1 MSSRL
6 SRLLGHFCRRTAD
19 LRFLPSRLAFALT
32 VRSAGFN
39 AAATTAVAAC
49 GVFFP
54 VRALDAIRIVSV
66 CAAIVP
72 ALAAATFS
80 DTIRFNSAPSLD
92 AVPAAKRIGHRH
104 HSVMLVSRTAAPN
117 SVANWSGVCR
127 CAMWVKPS
135 SGMFVPYG
143 GDAGASSYF
152 LSLNFA
158 AGHPGEVTKPLGA
171 RLLAIP
177 VHATWVASFH
187 VRESATLRE
196 FTSRFDPLGNVA
208 ASPSR
213 AATSSS
219 HSSAVKCSSCKIQ
232 PLWGNHDRNRLTAR
246 NGREEPW
253 GDKVRRSAY
262 DDRDLESFAFRIRL
276 GFGRLNGAYW
286 IRRGERAFEAIPMIF
301 RRIDSAIILK
311 RPSQNP
317 EVPNISKS
325 WRWRYPR
332 IGRRAAMSGEF
343 SRGKNAA
350 VITFAR

>member
-1 MSSRL
+1 MVTSWMLGWSSMMPNGAISTLAAPLFGFAPRQKSVCHHVFSRL
-6 SRLLGHFCRRTAD
+6 VGHFCRRTAD

-104 HSVMLVSRTAAPN
+104 HSVMLVSRTAAPS

-143 GDAGASSYF
+143 GDTGASSYF

-158 AGHPGEVTKPLGA
+158 TGHPGEVTKQLGA

-177 VHATWVASFH
+177 VHATWAASLH
-187 VRESATLRE
+187 VREGAL
-196 FTSRFDPLGNVA
+196 P
-208 ASPSR
+208 
-213 AATSSS
+213 SSS
-219 HSSAVKCSSCKIQ
+219 SALVSTRLALWQRLPVGLKRFGRHSSAVKCSSCILT
-232 PLWGNHDRNRLTAR
+232 LWGNHDRNRLTAR
-246 NGREEPW
+246 NGREEAW
-253 GDKVRRSAY
+253 GR
-262 DDRDLESFAFRIRL
+262 
-276 GFGRLNGAYW
+276 
-286 IRRGERAFEAIPMIF
+286 
-301 RRIDSAIILK
+301 
-311 RPSQNP
+311 
-317 EVPNISKS
+317 
-325 WRWRYPR
+325 
-332 IGRRAAMSGEF
+332 
-343 SRGKNAA
+343 
-350 VITFAR
+350 

>member
-39 AAATTAVAAC
+39 AAATTAAAAC

-80 DTIRFNSAPSLD
+80 DTIRSNSAPSLD

-104 HSVMLVSRTAAPN
+104 HSVMLVSRTAAPS

-143 GDAGASSYF
+143 GDTGASSYF

-158 AGHPGEVTKPLGA
+158 TGHPGEVTKPLGA

-177 VHATWVASFH
+177 VHATWAASFH
-187 VRESATLRE
+187 VREGAL
-196 FTSRFDPLGNVA
+196 P
-208 ASPSR
+208 
-213 AATSSS
+213 SSS
-219 HSSAVKCSSCKIQ
+219 S
-232 PLWGNHDRNRLTAR
+232 PLVSTRLALWQR
-246 NGREEPW
+246 LPVGLKR
-253 GDKVRRSAY
+253 VRRTHRRSNVRPASNPY
-262 DDRDLESFAFRIRL
+262 
-276 GFGRLNGAYW
+276 GATT
-286 IRRGERAFEAIPMIF
+286 IAIGSLPATDVKKPGEI
-301 RRIDSAIILK
+301 K
-311 RPSQNP
+311 
-317 EVPNISKS
+317 
-325 WRWRYPR
+325 
-332 IGRRAAMSGEF
+332 
-343 SRGKNAA
+343 
-350 VITFAR
+350 